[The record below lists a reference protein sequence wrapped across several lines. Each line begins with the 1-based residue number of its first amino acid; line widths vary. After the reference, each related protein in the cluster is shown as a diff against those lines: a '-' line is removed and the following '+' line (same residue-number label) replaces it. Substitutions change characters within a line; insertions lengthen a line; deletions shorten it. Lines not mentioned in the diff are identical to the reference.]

1 MTSQKCVNLLSIS
14 TKRMTIEDIEKMKQ
28 DHEYIKRIQES
39 LFENFNILLEN
50 QKSKIDN
57 QDLVVQNQS
66 RIIRNQDVIV
76 NNQINI
82 IQNQKQIVQNQVS
95 LAAILKTQAKII
107 YLIETM
113 AGKQTTEDEVADM
126 IQSIFNETK
135 AKFETGTLNG
145 QVLE

>member
-1 MTSQKCVNLLSIS
+1 MT
-14 TKRMTIEDIEKMKQ
+14 TEDIEKMKQ
-28 DHEYIKRIQES
+28 DHEYIKSIQVS

-82 IQNQKQIVQNQVS
+82 IQNQKQIVQNQVT
-95 LAAILKTQAKII
+95 LAAILKTQAKVIH
-107 YLIETM
+107 LIETL
-113 AGKQTTEDEVADM
+113 AGKKTTENEVNEM
-126 IQSIFNETK
+126 IQAIFNETK
-135 AKFETGTLNG
+135 AKFDTDTLSG
-145 QVLE
+145 QLLE